1 MDDQLATMG
10 SRPPFLPPTA
20 LMSSYLGQTE
30 PLRIGIIDYHCDFTR
45 IFLSLVPRHHEVLI
59 YTNLPPPT
67 KERVEGAVD
76 LLINHHEAWFNERYD
91 VPTIVAPY
99 GTITSGHVKAWNSNP
114 NIVGVLDMSS
124 MLTAKFPELR
134 VPVFAFPPSHPFCMT
149 YEDAG
154 DKIIS
159 LVIEYEK
166 RFPTE
171 YAITKFLTPHT
182 IGNESMDYRHEKL
195 KVRDLDALKEA
206 KWLLHIKHNGFVC
219 NAVMKALACGVP
231 VIMDDKT
238 FVNCAFEG
246 ILRHDHNAIIL
257 PPHELKDFLD
267 SCSPEQYDRIKRTC
281 VEEAPRW
288 RRTMRWC
295 DGWWRSPS

>member
-1 MDDQLATMG
+1 MG
-10 SRPPFLPPTA
+10 TRPAFMPPAA
-20 LMSSYLGQTE
+20 LMKALLNSPE

-59 YTNLPPPT
+59 YTNLPAPDP
-67 KERVEGAVD
+67 ERVEGAVD
-76 LLINHHEAWFNERYD
+76 FLINHHEAWYNERYN

-99 GTITSGHVKAWNSNP
+99 GTVTSGHIKQWNSNA
-114 NIVGVLDMSS
+114 NIIGVLDMSS

-134 VPVFAFPPSHPFCMT
+134 VPVFSFAPSHPHCLT

-154 DKIIS
+154 DKVIS
-159 LVIEYEK
+159 LIIEYEK

-171 YAITKFLTPHT
+171 YALARFITPHL
-182 IGNESMDYRHEKL
+182 IGNESGDYRHEKL
-195 KVRDLDALKEA
+195 KVRDIDALKEA

-246 ILRHDHNAIIL
+246 LLRHDHNAIIL
-257 PPHELKDFLD
+257 PPHEIKEFLD
-267 SCSPEQYDRIKRTC
+267 TCPVEQYDRIKRTC
-281 VEEAPRW
+281 VEEAHRW
-288 RRTMRWC
+288 RKSVRWC